1 MEIVSAI
8 TAYDHPNGATYI
20 LEVIQALYS
29 PQQELSLLNPNQMW
43 WNHLIVDDTKP
54 SIWCIIETL
63 PTFSGIGGDNL
74 IAPLRRHVHF
84 LNPHSYSGGERGM
97 HPSIFI

>member
-29 PQQELSLLNPNQMW
+29 PQQELSLLNPNQM
-43 WNHLIVDDTKP
+43 
-54 SIWCIIETL
+54 
-63 PTFSGIGGDNL
+63 
-74 IAPLRRHVHF
+74 
-84 LNPHSYSGGERGM
+84 
-97 HPSIFI
+97 